1 MRDAI
6 RRRHIG
12 VLDKTIAEAQ
22 SSEFAG
28 QLSSQIE
35 AAEKLRDHLKELN
48 QYSHDVLEMEQATI
62 SELRSYQRPPSCV
75 HDVMAATY
83 MLLGEEEERLSVHT
97 LDTKRRKKRE
107 VKQNKY
113 IYVCTEPVCLRP
125 LVSLHSHTHES
136 YMYVKKVMYFIRQ
149 KYF

>member
-107 VKQNKY
+107 VKQNKNICVY
-113 IYVCTEPVCLRP
+113 WAGVSSATCFTAFAHSRKLYVC
-125 LVSLHSHTHES
+125 
-136 YMYVKKVMYFIRQ
+136 KKVMYFIR
-149 KYF
+149 